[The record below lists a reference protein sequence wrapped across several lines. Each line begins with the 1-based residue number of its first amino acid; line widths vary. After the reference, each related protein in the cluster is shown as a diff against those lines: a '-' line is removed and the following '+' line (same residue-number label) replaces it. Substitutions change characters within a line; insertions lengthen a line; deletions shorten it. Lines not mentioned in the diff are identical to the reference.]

1 MKLSLLLL
9 GLAAASPL
17 AAQTRV
23 TLPAGTV
30 LLVRTEQ
37 PLQSANARVGQMFNT
52 TVTEDV
58 SVEGYTVIPRG
69 SAIRG
74 VVAFVQPA
82 TRRQSGVMQVNFD
95 RLTLPAGT
103 AITISGRLTSTDSTE
118 RRQIDARDDSRVVL
132 VGSRSGASIAGAGNA
147 SGPTTSI
154 LGSLSSILAAG
165 AEVDVRT
172 GTTLAVQLDR
182 PFTMRVTGA
191 PDLSN
196 ETTIYTVADRIRAAQ
211 QELAR
216 RAYYRGT
223 ATGVLDNA
231 TRRAIYEFQ
240 LDNNIRATGNLDQRT
255 VRALGILEGAP
266 NDPSDVSGVLSSRD
280 AQALRRAAQQVVA
293 RQRQSLTNAAHVD
306 LYFTLSAFAD
316 NASLYETFV
325 QGNANR
331 NTALMA
337 GRALLNAARR
347 VDTAIQTARPS
358 AAVRNQWNSIR
369 RQLQTL
375 DRNYR

>member
-1 MKLSLLLL
+1 
-9 GLAAASPL
+9 
-17 AAQTRV
+17 
-23 TLPAGTV
+23 
-30 LLVRTEQ
+30 
-37 PLQSANARVGQMFNT
+37 
-52 TVTEDV
+52 
-58 SVEGYTVIPRG
+58 
-69 SAIRG
+69 
-74 VVAFVQPA
+74 
-82 TRRQSGVMQVNFD
+82 MQINFD
-95 RLTLPAGT
+95 RLTLAAGT

-132 VGSRSGASIAGAGNA
+132 VGSRNGASIAGAGNA

-154 LGSLSSILAAG
+154 LGSLSSILSAG
-165 AEVDVRT
+165 AEVDVRA
-172 GTTLAVQLDR
+172 GTNLAVQLDR
-182 PFTMRVTGA
+182 AFTMRVTGA
-191 PDLSN
+191 PNLSD
-196 ETTIYTVADRIRAAQ
+196 ESTIYTVADRIRAAQ

-223 ATGVLDNA
+223 ASGVLDNA

-240 LDNNIRATGNLDQRT
+240 LDNDIRATGNLDQRT
-255 VRALGILEGAP
+255 VRALGILEGTP
-266 NDPSDVSGVLSSRD
+266 NDPSDVSGMLSSRD
-280 AQALRRAAQQVVA
+280 AQALRRAAQQLVA

-316 NASLYETFV
+316 NASLYDTFV

-337 GRALLNAARR
+337 GSALLNAARR
-347 VDTAIQTARPS
+347 VDTAIQAARAP